1 VKTEF
6 SQRVSKIR
14 ELIFRKL
21 DSLRNGDPKLIDLS
35 RGLPQGLPP
44 REVLSE
50 LTLRLKYAE
59 NHIYTGEKGLKKLR
73 EEVAYFYKDRYD
85 VELDPDEEVQ
95 ITMGGKDGLAAIAQ
109 ALLDSG
115 DSAIVPDPSFPAY
128 VNCVLLA
135 DGEPIM
141 LNLNPETNYVPTM
154 EDLKKCLKPKTKLM
168 YINYPHNPTGTS
180 CSLED
185 FKRFVDF
192 GREHNV
198 VQCYDAV
205 YRDIAFFKH
214 PTMLQVKGAK
224 DCTVEIGSLS
234 KTFDM
239 VGWRT
244 AYMVGNRDVIANV
257 RKVKSVFDVGQF
269 VPIQYSASLA
279 LKMTSYIDEVAN
291 NYKVKMQKTLK
302 IMRDKGY
309 QVHPTEA
316 AFFVWTKLPK
326 GFTSSEAYIRKVWE
340 EKKVLLMPGIGFGEN
355 GEGYFRI
362 STTSPMEK
370 IEEGLLRLDKIN

>member
-1 VKTEF
+1 MKHEC
-6 SQRVSKIR
+6 SKRVSKIR
-14 ELIFRKL
+14 DLIFRKL
-21 DSLRNGDPKLIDLS
+21 DVLRNGDPELIDLS

-50 LTLRLKYAE
+50 LTLRLKYSE

-85 VELDPDEEVQ
+85 VTLDPETEVQ

-109 ALLDSG
+109 ALLDPG

-135 DGEPIM
+135 DADPIM
-141 LNLNPETNYVPTM
+141 LALRPETKYVPTD
-154 EDLKKCLKPKTKLM
+154 EDLKKCVKPGTKLM
-168 YINYPHNPTGTS
+168 YINYPHNPTGAG
-180 CSLED
+180 CSLDD
-185 FKRFVDF
+185 FKRFADF
-192 GREHNV
+192 GREHNI

-205 YRDIAFFKH
+205 YRDISFSKH
-214 PTMLQVKGAK
+214 PTMLQVNGAK
-224 DCTVEIGSLS
+224 DCCVEIGSLS

-244 AYMVGNRDVIANV
+244 AYMVGNKDVIASV

-269 VPIQYSASLA
+269 VPIQYSAALA

-291 NYKVKMQKTLK
+291 NYKIKMQKTLK
-302 IMRDKGY
+302 IMKDKGY
-309 QVHPTEA
+309 QPYPAEA

-326 GFTSSEAYIRKVWE
+326 GFTSSEAYIKKIWAD
-340 EKKVLLMPGIGFGEN
+340 KKVLLMPGIGFGDN
-355 GEGYFRI
+355 GEGYFRV
-362 STTSPMEK
+362 STTSSMEK
-370 IEEGLLRLDKIN
+370 IEEGLSRLDKIN

>member
-1 VKTEF
+1 MKTEF

-21 DSLRNGDPKLIDLS
+21 DALRNGDPQLIDLS

-85 VELDPDEEVQ
+85 VVLDPEEEVQ
-95 ITMGGKDGLAAIAQ
+95 ILMGGKDGLSAIAQ
-109 ALLDSG
+109 SLLDPG
-115 DSAIVPDPSFPAY
+115 DCAIVPDPSFPAY

-135 DGEPIM
+135 DAEPVM
-141 LNLNPETNYVPTM
+141 LKLNASTNYVPTM
-154 EDLKKCLKPKTKLM
+154 DDLNKCLKPKTKFM
-168 YINYPHNPTGTS
+168 YINYPHNPTGAS
-180 CSLED
+180 CSVDD
-185 FKRFVDF
+185 FKKFIEF
-192 GREHNV
+192 GRKNNIV
-198 VQCYDAV
+198 NCYDAV
-205 YRDIAFFKH
+205 YRDISFVKH
-214 PTMLQVKGAK
+214 PTMLQVDNAK
-224 DCTVEIGSLS
+224 DCVVEIGSLS

-257 RKVKSVFDVGQF
+257 RKVKSVSDVGQF
-269 VPIQYSASLA
+269 VPIQYSAALA

-291 NYKVKMQKTLK
+291 NYKVKMERTLK
-302 IMRDKGY
+302 LLREKGY
-309 QVHPTEA
+309 ESYPAQA

-326 GFTSSEAYIRKVWE
+326 GFTSSEAYMRKIWE
-340 EKKVLLMPGIGFGEN
+340 EKKVLLMPGVGFGQN

-362 STTSPMEK
+362 STTSPMDK
-370 IEEGLLRLDKIN
+370 IEEGISRLEKIN